1 MDTGAPELARLR
13 FGVFEMELQ
22 TGELRRSGMLLHL
35 APQPFKVLALLASR
49 HGQLITREEIRDRI
63 WGRETFV
70 DFEHGLNVAIKEIR
84 ITLGDNA
91 AAPKYIETL
100 PRRGY
105 RFLMPVEES
114 GHADLGNK
122 PSLEIQSDLKTGQSI
137 ATSVHEPVAETSQTR
152 MPSRRLR
159 MAVIGAATVLLLAIG
174 GVLFNFGAV
183 RSRVQAS
190 LRSGQGTPLKIQS
203 IAVLPLESLSGDPE
217 QEYFSDGLTDTLI
230 TDLGRIVTMR
240 VISRASVMRYK
251 HGKTPMPQI
260 ARELDVDA
268 VVEGTVLRSGNKIRI
283 SVQLLDARSDR
294 HLWADTY
301 ERDFVD
307 VIQLERLL
315 AIAIAH
321 EISGRLSPAQEM
333 QLDAS
338 RPINMQAYDAYQQG
352 RRLLG
357 ERTEEGE
364 TAAREYFTEA
374 LQADP
379 NFALAYSGLA
389 DTYSVGWFLKV
400 DFPRAE
406 EYARKAIV
414 LEPNLAEGH
423 ASLGVAETYG
433 LKLSEAGEELK
444 RAIALNPNYAMAHH
458 WYSMQQLFVGNL
470 SEALAENSRA
480 RQLDP
485 YSLPINFLRG
495 LILFNS
501 HEYDRAIEQFKFD
514 SSINSASPAPHI
526 QISRIQW
533 LKGDISDALNEQ
545 KIVADLL
552 HDARIAKDTEAVSRV
567 FSHEGLHA
575 ALLKE
580 AEVTEAGYLEFRS
593 RDSRARDMYNSDHL
607 SAIYGVLQNRKKT
620 LYWLNR
626 YREDDPADFQLDR
639 TAPEFDFIHADA
651 EYQALIRRAGLQP

>member
-1 MDTGAPELARLR
+1 MDTRAPEPARLR
-13 FGVFEMELQ
+13 FGVFEVELQ

-35 APQPFKVLALLASR
+35 APQPFKVLAMLASR
-49 HGQLITREEIRDRI
+49 QGQLVTREEIRDQI
-63 WGRETFV
+63 WGRDTFV

-84 ITLGDNA
+84 VALGDNA
-91 AAPKYIETL
+91 AAPKFIETL

-105 RFLMPVEES
+105 RFLMPVEEIVPSASSSAPANNHSSDNTAVRGACSLDGTVAHSLQGKRSS
-114 GHADLGNK
+114 G
-122 PSLEIQSDLKTGQSI
+122 SI
-137 ATSVHEPVAETSQTR
+137 RVAI
-152 MPSRRLR
+152 
-159 MAVIGAATVLLLAIG
+159 AVAATVLLLMVAGI
-174 GVLFNFGAV
+174 VFNFGGV

-190 LRSGQGTPLKIQS
+190 LRKGEGIPLKIQS
-203 IAVLPLESLSGDPE
+203 IAVLPLENLSGDPE

-251 HGKTPMPQI
+251 HGKIPMPQI
-260 ARELDVDA
+260 ARELNVDA

-307 VIQLERLL
+307 AIQLERLL

-338 RPINMQAYDAYQQG
+338 RPINMRAYDAYLQG
-352 RRLLG
+352 RHLLG
-357 ERTEEGE
+357 ERTEESE

-389 DTYSVGWFLKV
+389 DTYSVGWFLKL
-400 DFPRAE
+400 DLPRAE
-406 EYARKAIV
+406 EYARKAIA
-414 LEPNLAEGH
+414 LGPQLAEGH

-433 LKLSEAGEELK
+433 VKLSDAGQELK

-485 YSLPINFLRG
+485 YSLPINFMRG

-501 HEYDRAIEQFKFD
+501 HEYDRAIEQYKFD
-514 SSINSASPAPHI
+514 SSINPTSAAPHV
-526 QISRIQW
+526 QISRIHW
-533 LKGDISDALNEQ
+533 MRGMVSEALDEQ
-545 KIVADLL
+545 RIVADLL
-552 HDARIAKDTEAVSRV
+552 HDSRIASDTEAESRV
-567 FSHEGLHA
+567 FAHEGTRA
-575 ALLKE
+575 ALLKA
-580 AEVTEAGYLEFRS
+580 AELTEAGYWEARS
-593 RDSRARDMYNSDHL
+593 RDSGPGGFYSADHM
-607 SAIYGVLQNRKKT
+607 SAIYGVLQDRRKT
-620 LYWLNR
+620 LQWLNR
-626 YREDDPADFQLDR
+626 YWEDDPGDFQMDR
-639 TAPEFDFIHADA
+639 TAPEFDFIQSDP
-651 EYQALIRRAGLQP
+651 EYRALIHRTERR